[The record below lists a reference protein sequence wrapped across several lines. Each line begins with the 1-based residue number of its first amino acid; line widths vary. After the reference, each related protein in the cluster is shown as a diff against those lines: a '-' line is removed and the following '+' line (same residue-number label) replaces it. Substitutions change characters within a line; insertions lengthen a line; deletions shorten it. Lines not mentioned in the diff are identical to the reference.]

1 MCIYFGMSS
10 KPPNIYIYIYVN
22 CRTSAKPSET
32 HESPVELALDRSV
45 REIRTE
51 LRDECQAL

>member
-10 KPPNIYIYIYVN
+10 KPPNIYVN